1 MRGQTTMNT
10 DIIDFGQCVRNAQD
24 RTFVRQA
31 DIAREL
37 GVRPQSVAR
46 WIRAKDVK
54 LSIAIKIAAVWK
66 MDIGAFIHKYSDI
79 KNAQWDYN
87 E

>member
-1 MRGQTTMNT
+1 MNE
-10 DIIDFGQCVRNAQD
+10 DIIDFGQCVRNAQNQ
-24 RTFVRQA
+24 TFVRQA

-54 LSIAIKIAAVWK
+54 LSIAIKISAVWK
-66 MDIGAFIHKYSDI
+66 MDVGAFIAKY
-79 KNAQWDYN
+79 AN

>member
-1 MRGQTTMNT
+1 MDMRGQTTMNT
-10 DIIDFGQCVRNAQD
+10 DIIDFG
-24 RTFVRQA
+24 
-31 DIAREL
+31 AREL

>member
-1 MRGQTTMNT
+1 MND

-24 RTFVRQA
+24 QTFVRQA

-54 LSIAIKIAAVWK
+54 LSIAIKIAAVWR
-66 MDIGAFIHKYSDI
+66 MDVGAFIAKYSNS
-79 KNAQWDYN
+79 NAQWDYN